1 MSEHVWDYPWGTTRD
16 DGIIWEALPDDGII
30 WERAEHGTLSEQTDG
45 GTVRET
51 VDQRVIWDT
60 AAIGDEVPDPGYP
73 CGAEH
78 PDHTWVCLRA
88 NGHKPGT
95 RHVATADHRVAAVWP
110 YQPAGAPLPPLN
122 GVLRLAHTPR
132 TPE

>member
-30 WERAEHGTLSEQTDG
+30 WERAEHGT
-45 GTVRET
+45 VWET
-51 VDQRVIWDT
+51 IDQRVIWDT
-60 AAIGDEVPDPGYP
+60 AAIGD
-73 CGAEH
+73 EH

-88 NGHKPGT
+88 NGHRPGT

-110 YQPAGAPLPPLN
+110 YEPAGTPLPPFN
-122 GVLRLAHTPR
+122 SVLRLAHTPR